1 MANSVTQK
9 KKKNA
14 AGKKKT
20 TTTSAVPDEIVPP
33 TASPITATTSASPAP
48 VPTQY
53 PLSPSSAPVDVI
65 YTATADK
72 ADETV
77 QYYQEEEVQKYLSVH
92 PGEMTSLASTMSLG
106 ELSHTSAGQP
116 SDVPTIVHA
125 QPVSSLL
132 SVVIS
137 TLFVVIISVVGDGNS
152 TNNITHNNTDCTD
165 CNVVSVETWS
175 VLERPKRSVTTIS
188 IEHLSINPYPNS
200 TYYNI
205 LFHPHLINTD
215 IANDQYGIEC
225 MRKCRC
231 RGDLDGQGRKCIKN
245 AITTNYS

>member
-188 IEHLSINPYPNS
+188 INISPSTPILSQHITIYFFIHILLIQILQMIS
-200 TYYNI
+200 TA
-205 LFHPHLINTD
+205 LNTCENVGVEETLTD
-215 IANDQYGIEC
+215 KVEIA
-225 MRKCRC
+225 
-231 RGDLDGQGRKCIKN
+231 
-245 AITTNYS
+245 